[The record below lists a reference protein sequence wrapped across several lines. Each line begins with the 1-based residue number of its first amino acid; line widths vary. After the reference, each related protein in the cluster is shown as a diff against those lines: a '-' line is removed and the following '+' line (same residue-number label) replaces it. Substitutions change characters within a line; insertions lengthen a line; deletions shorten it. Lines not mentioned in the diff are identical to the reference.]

1 MGESLVR
8 ENIFTFYVNG
18 FITLPPPFA
27 SDLQNSDPWPLTKIY
42 LCLLH
47 INAQVLASKRH
58 KHTHKPNGRELQPRN
73 CERGGINSFNFPTLN
88 NSTSY
93 FEGGLSR
100 NVSKSKVVKGASS
113 NNNRYLIWKNGL

>member
-47 INAQVLASKRH
+47 INAQVPASKRH
-58 KHTHKPNGRELQPRN
+58 KTYAQTKWKGTTTKEL
-73 CERGGINSFNFPTLN
+73 
-88 NSTSY
+88 
-93 FEGGLSR
+93 
-100 NVSKSKVVKGASS
+100 
-113 NNNRYLIWKNGL
+113 